1 MRILFLCGSIEP
13 GRDGVGDYVRLLAKK
28 LTENMHTISI
38 LALSTHHIMHEQYG
52 IEVYDGTSVETLSI
66 PAEYLGN
73 KRNLL
78 AKSFIEKV
86 NPELISLQFVI
97 FSYHKKGLPFRLG
110 YDLKNIAPHA
120 RWQIMFHE
128 IWIGL
133 QLNASVKYRI
143 WGFLQQQIIKSI
155 VDKLKPV
162 KVHTHTRL
170 YKAALELLY
179 PQVTILPLFSNIP
192 KLTLRNKNADLK
204 DSLRDKTIF
213 SFVIFGTIHPGAPI
227 IEFAQEA
234 AEYAAINSTDLVFK
248 FIGRNG
254 KELSHWQTILEGNG
268 FLCITIGECEEEQI
282 ACILDSA
289 NAGISSSSFLTLE
302 KSGTVAA
309 FRDFSLPVL
318 CVAKYWESRISFHF
332 SDELTGITN
341 YHRGNF
347 RKFMSER
354 PIIYQP
360 NTLDSIAT
368 RFMND
373 ISSL

>member
-1 MRILFLCGSIEP
+1 
-13 GRDGVGDYVRLLAKK
+13 
-28 LTENMHTISI
+28 MHTISI
-38 LALSTHHIMHEQYG
+38 LALNTHHIMYEQYVS
-52 IEVYDGTSVETLSI
+52 ELYDGTSIETLSI
-66 PAEYLGN
+66 PAEYPGN

-78 AKSFIEKV
+78 AKSFIDEA

-110 YDLKNIAPHA
+110 YDLKNIAPQA

-155 VDKLKPV
+155 VGKLKPV
-162 KVHTHTRL
+162 KVHTNTRL
-170 YKAALELLY
+170 YKAALELFC

-204 DSLRDKTIF
+204 DSLRVETIF
-213 SFVIFGTIHPGAPI
+213 SFVIFGTIHPEAPI

-234 AEYAAINSTDLVFK
+234 AEYAAINNTDLVFK

-254 KELSHWQTILEGNG
+254 KELNHWRTILEGNG
-268 FLCITIGECEEEQI
+268 LKCITIGECDVEQI
-282 ACILDSA
+282 AGILDTA
-289 NAGISSSSFLTLE
+289 HAGISSSAFLTLE

-318 CVAKYWESRISFHF
+318 CVAKYWESRIPFHF

-341 YHRGNF
+341 YRKGNF
-347 RKFMSER
+347 KKFMDER
-354 PIIYQP
+354 SIKFQP

>member
-52 IEVYDGTSVETLSI
+52 SEVCDGTSVETLSI
-66 PAEYLGN
+66 PAEYPGN

-155 VDKLKPV
+155 VDELKPV

-234 AEYAAINSTDLVFK
+234 AEYAAINNTDLVFK

-268 FLCITIGECEEEQI
+268 FQCTIIGECRVEQI
-282 ACILDSA
+282 AVILDSA
-289 NAGISSSSFLTLE
+289 NAGISSSAFLTLE

-318 CVAKYWESRISFHF
+318 CVAKYWESRIPFHF

-341 YHRGNF
+341 YHKGNF

-360 NTLDSIAT
+360 ITLDSIAT